1 MPRHPCLL
9 PLMAFALGLSACDAG
24 GDAKHPNPAA
34 TTTEAAATT
43 NPENPEDEA
52 SPAMNADEPDAA
64 ACGADKLARW
74 LNVLPTE
81 TVKADIRET
90 VGHDRIRY
98 IAPGDTCGASKVA
111 AFVSQKATPAVRARV
126 AAEVG
131 HDRIRWVG
139 PDTVVTMDFRPDRL
153 NVTLDENDVITGG
166 NCS

>member
-1 MPRHPCLL
+1 MPRYPCLL
-9 PLMAFALGLSACDAG
+9 PLMALALGLSACDAG
-24 GDAKHPNPAA
+24 GDAEQPNPAA

-43 NPENPEDEA
+43 NPENPADEA

-98 IAPGDTCGASKVA
+98 IAPGDA
-111 AFVSQKATPAVRARV
+111 
-126 AAEVG
+126 
-131 HDRIRWVG
+131 
-139 PDTVVTMDFRPDRL
+139 VTMDLRPDRL
-153 NVTLDENDVITGG
+153 NVETGVDG
-166 NCS
+166 RIKLFRCG

>member
-24 GDAKHPNPAA
+24 GDAEQPNPAA

-43 NPENPEDEA
+43 NPENPADEA

-64 ACGADKLARW
+64 ECGADELDRW

-81 TVKADIRET
+81 TVKAEIRDA

-98 IAPGDTCGASKVA
+98 IAPGDA
-111 AFVSQKATPAVRARV
+111 
-126 AAEVG
+126 
-131 HDRIRWVG
+131 
-139 PDTVVTMDFRPDRL
+139 VTMDLRPDRL
-153 NVTLDENDVITGG
+153 NVETGVDG
-166 NCS
+166 RIKLFRCG

>member
-1 MPRHPCLL
+1 MPRYPCLL

-24 GDAKHPNPAA
+24 GDAEQPNSAA

-43 NPENPEDEA
+43 NPENPADEA

-81 TVKADIRET
+81 TVKAEIREA

-98 IAPGDTCGASKVA
+98 IAPGDA
-111 AFVSQKATPAVRARV
+111 
-126 AAEVG
+126 
-131 HDRIRWVG
+131 
-139 PDTVVTMDFRPDRL
+139 VTMDLRPDRL
-153 NVTLDENDVITGG
+153 NVETGVDG
-166 NCS
+166 RIKLFRCG

>member
-1 MPRHPCLL
+1 MPRHPCFL

-43 NPENPEDEA
+43 NPENPADET

-64 ACGADKLARW
+64 DCGVDKLDRW

-81 TVKADIRET
+81 TVKVEIREA

-98 IAPGDTCGASKVA
+98 IAPGDA
-111 AFVSQKATPAVRARV
+111 
-126 AAEVG
+126 
-131 HDRIRWVG
+131 
-139 PDTVVTMDFRPDRL
+139 VTMDLRPDRL
-153 NVTLDENDVITGG
+153 NVETGVDG
-166 NCS
+166 RIKLFRCG

>member
-1 MPRHPCLL
+1 MPRYPCLL

-43 NPENPEDEA
+43 NPENPADET

-64 ACGADKLARW
+64 DCGADKLDRW

-81 TVKADIRET
+81 TVKVEIREA

-98 IAPGDTCGASKVA
+98 IAPGDA
-111 AFVSQKATPAVRARV
+111 
-126 AAEVG
+126 
-131 HDRIRWVG
+131 
-139 PDTVVTMDFRPDRL
+139 VTMDLRPDRL
-153 NVTLDENDVITGG
+153 NVETGVDG
-166 NCS
+166 RIKLFRCG

>member
-24 GDAKHPNPAA
+24 GDAEQPNPAA

-43 NPENPEDEA
+43 NPENPADEA

-64 ACGADKLARW
+64 ECGADKLDRW

-81 TVKADIRET
+81 TVKAEIRDA

-98 IAPGDTCGASKVA
+98 IAPGDA
-111 AFVSQKATPAVRARV
+111 
-126 AAEVG
+126 
-131 HDRIRWVG
+131 
-139 PDTVVTMDFRPDRL
+139 VTMDLRPDRL
-153 NVTLDENDVITGG
+153 NVETGVDG
-166 NCS
+166 RIKLFRCG

>member
-1 MPRHPCLL
+1 MPRHPCFL

-43 NPENPEDEA
+43 NPENPADET

-81 TVKADIRET
+81 TVKAEIREA

-98 IAPGDTCGASKVA
+98 IAPGDA
-111 AFVSQKATPAVRARV
+111 
-126 AAEVG
+126 
-131 HDRIRWVG
+131 
-139 PDTVVTMDFRPDRL
+139 VTMDLRPDRL
-153 NVTLDENDVITGG
+153 NVETGVDG
-166 NCS
+166 RIKLFRCG

>member
-24 GDAKHPNPAA
+24 GDAEQPNPAA

-43 NPENPEDEA
+43 NPENPADEA

-64 ACGADKLARW
+64 DCGADKLDRW

-81 TVKADIRET
+81 TVKVEIREA

-98 IAPGDTCGASKVA
+98 IAPGDA
-111 AFVSQKATPAVRARV
+111 
-126 AAEVG
+126 
-131 HDRIRWVG
+131 
-139 PDTVVTMDFRPDRL
+139 VTMDLRPDRL
-153 NVTLDENDVITGG
+153 NVETGVDG
-166 NCS
+166 RIKLFRCG

>member
-1 MPRHPCLL
+1 MPRYPCLL

-24 GDAKHPNPAA
+24 GDAEHPNPAA
-34 TTTEAAATT
+34 TITEAAATT

-81 TVKADIRET
+81 TVKAEIREA

-98 IAPGDTCGASKVA
+98 IAPGDA
-111 AFVSQKATPAVRARV
+111 
-126 AAEVG
+126 
-131 HDRIRWVG
+131 
-139 PDTVVTMDFRPDRL
+139 VTMDLRPDRL
-153 NVTLDENDVITGG
+153 NVETGVDG
-166 NCS
+166 RIKLFRCG

>member
-1 MPRHPCLL
+1 MPRYPCFL

-43 NPENPEDEA
+43 NPENPADET

-64 ACGADKLARW
+64 DCGVDKLDRW

-81 TVKADIRET
+81 TVREEIRET

-98 IAPGDTCGASKVA
+98 IAPGD
-111 AFVSQKATPAVRARV
+111 
-126 AAEVG
+126 
-131 HDRIRWVG
+131 
-139 PDTVVTMDFRPDRL
+139 VVTMDLRPDRL
-153 NVTLDENDVITGG
+153 NVETGVDG
-166 NCS
+166 RIKLFRCG